1 MIYIYSNITC
11 LRFSFHEMAVFDL
24 PTMMRRIL
32 EVTKRKS
39 LAYIGHSMGT
49 TIFLAM
55 SSQTPLIAKMVSV
68 SSAVLLAPV
77 VDPTGIRNPL
87 IQTLTKEILQ
97 DSNEC
102 R

>member
-55 SSQTPLIAKMVSV
+55 SSQTPFVAKMV

>member
-1 MIYIYSNITC
+1 
-11 LRFSFHEMAVFDL
+11 MAVFDL
-24 PTMMRRIL
+24 PAMMRRIL
-32 EVTKRKS
+32 EVTERKS

-55 SSQTPLIAKMVSV
+55 SSQKPLVSKMV

-87 IQTLTKEILQ
+87 IQTLAKGILQ

-102 R
+102 H

>member
-1 MIYIYSNITC
+1 
-11 LRFSFHEMAVFDL
+11 MAVFDL

-55 SSQTPLIAKMVSV
+55 SSQTPFVAKMV